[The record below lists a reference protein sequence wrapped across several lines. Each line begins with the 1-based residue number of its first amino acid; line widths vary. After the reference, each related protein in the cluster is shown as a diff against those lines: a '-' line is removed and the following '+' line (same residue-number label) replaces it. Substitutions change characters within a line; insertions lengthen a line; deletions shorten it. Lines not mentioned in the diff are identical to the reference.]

1 MLAIGKNMPAWVVES
16 CRDYSKRLPK
26 SFAFAIHELAQS
38 RESSAIVAVRQEGEL
53 LLSKLDRQ
61 EWVVALDVTGKPL
74 STEAFADQL
83 QNWQMQGRDVSLLI
97 GGPDGLSADVLSRAD
112 MRMSMSAMTLPH
124 PLVRIVLVEQIYR
137 AHTILT
143 NHPYHRA

>member
-1 MLAIGKNMPAWVVES
+1 MPSWVASS
-16 CRDYSKRLPK
+16 CADYSKRLPK
-26 SFAFAIHELAQS
+26 NFAFKIHELAQS
-38 RESSAIVAVRQEGEL
+38 RDNNAATSVRLEGEL
-53 LLSKLDRQ
+53 LLSKLDKQ
-61 EWVVALDVTGKPL
+61 EFVVALDVTGKSL

-83 QNWQMQGRDVSLLI
+83 QQWQLQGRDVSLLI

-112 MRMSMSAMTLPH
+112 LRLSLSAMTLPH
-124 PLVRIVLVEQIYR
+124 PLARIVLVEQIYR